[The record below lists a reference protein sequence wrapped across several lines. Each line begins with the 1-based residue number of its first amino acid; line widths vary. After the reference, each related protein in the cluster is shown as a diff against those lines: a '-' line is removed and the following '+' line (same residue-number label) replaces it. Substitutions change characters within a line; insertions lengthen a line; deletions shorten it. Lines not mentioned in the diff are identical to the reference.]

1 MTKELRCGFIGNVD
15 SGKSTLIGVLI
26 SGILDDGRGKA
37 RKSILKY
44 PHEKDSGRT
53 SAITQ
58 KFIKINENKSLVC
71 IDLAGHEKYL
81 RTTLHGLIGYYIDYT
96 VILVGGNMGVSRMTL
111 EHLSVAVSLELPSII
126 VITKLDITPK
136 NVLEN
141 TIKQIR
147 KLVRRCTKKSK
158 KIFLVNN
165 ENLEDLY
172 NLDLTKY
179 FPVFCISNKTGLFI
193 KELRKYIYQLP
204 NAVSLKDDEKD
215 GNIFSIESKYQVP
228 GAGTVVTGK
237 VLGGTFNKNDKLYL
251 GPFDGKWI
259 YVVIRSFHNNY
270 RTFVDKLSFGEG
282 GCIAI
287 RAVNKKDDF
296 KNRKFKKGMF
306 LLGGKDLKKL
316 LTFKFKANVKILESH
331 STTIRKNYEPII
343 NCKKIVQTAKI
354 CDIDKDVVRAG
365 DNAEITF
372 KFSHRPEFISV
383 GDKFIFREGRTRGI
397 GNVTSIKKLV
407 KLFSTS

>member
-1 MTKELRCGFIGNVD
+1 MTNELRCGFIGNVD

-44 PHEKDSGRT
+44 PHEKSSGRT

-58 KFIKINENKSLVC
+58 KYIKINKEKSLVC
-71 IDLAGHEKYL
+71 IDLAGHKKYL

-96 VILVGGNMGVSRMTL
+96 MILVGGNMGVSRMTL
-111 EHLSVAVSLELPSII
+111 EHLSVVVSLKLPSII

-136 NVLEN
+136 NILEN

-147 KLVRRCTKKSK
+147 RLVRRCTKKTK
-158 KIFLVNN
+158 KIFIVTND
-165 ENLEDLY
+165 NLDKLD
-172 NLDLTKY
+172 NLDLSKQ
-179 FPVFCISNKTGLFI
+179 FPVFCISNKTGEFI
-193 KELRKYIYQLP
+193 NELRNYIYQLP
-204 NAVSLKDDEKD
+204 NVVSFKNKKKG
-215 GNIFSIESKYQVP
+215 GNIFSIESKYHVT
-228 GAGTVVTGK
+228 GVGTVVTGK

-251 GPFDGKWI
+251 GPVDGKWI

-270 RTFVDKLSFGEG
+270 RTLVDKLSFGEG

-287 RAVNKKDDF
+287 RPVNKKDNL
-296 KNRKFKKGMF
+296 KNRKFKKGLF
-306 LLGGKDLKKL
+306 LLGNKDLKKI
-316 LTFKFKANVKILESH
+316 LTYEFKANVQILDSH
-331 STTIRKNYEPII
+331 STTIKKDYEPII

-354 CDIDKDVVRAG
+354 CDIDKKVVRAG

-383 GDKFIFREGRTRGI
+383 GDKFIFREGRTRGV
-397 GNVTSIKKLV
+397 GNVISIKK
-407 KLFSTS
+407 